1 MFVDV
6 LIQQLI
12 YGLGIAARIG
22 HATKGLV
29 YVCSGL
35 FSLMAVGSWRDPT
48 SSRSALGRIAVQPFG
63 RILIAMIAIGL
74 LLYGIWCGLE
84 AYKGYRGF
92 SKRPGLN
99 LKKILKAGVHLCK
112 ALIYGYLSF
121 EALELAFDVSSA
133 GLAGDDD
140 AFQETLA
147 GIILSYPIGIV
158 AIYILGFLMVAV
170 GAYQGYLGLNAG
182 FRKRLRLGEMN
193 SLEVWGF
200 TWVGRLGTMARG
212 VVFIHIGYLLTV
224 AAYTLNPDKVATSD
238 GALKQLEQ
246 QLPPWLFSAL
256 ALGLIAYGLYA
267 LVLARYRKV
276 DMPQLNIR

>member
-1 MFVDV
+1 
-6 LIQQLI
+6 
-12 YGLGIAARIG
+12 
-22 HATKGLV
+22 
-29 YVCSGL
+29 
-35 FSLMAVGSWRDPT
+35 
-48 SSRSALGRIAVQPFG
+48 
-63 RILIAMIAIGL
+63 
-74 LLYGIWCGLE
+74 
-84 AYKGYRGF
+84 
-92 SKRPGLN
+92 
-99 LKKILKAGVHLCK
+99 
-112 ALIYGYLSF
+112 
-121 EALELAFDVSSA
+121 
-133 GLAGDDD
+133 
-140 AFQETLA
+140 
-147 GIILSYPIGIV
+147 
-158 AIYILGFLMVAV
+158 
-170 GAYQGYLGLNAG
+170 
-182 FRKRLRLGEMN
+182 MN